1 MKEKKLSYKNRLIV
15 FFLMPCWAVII
26 GSLTQSLI
34 NRSWLSLDE
43 FLIYV
48 LFCFGFYFLYPYFYK
63 REFLDVFLTS
73 CAASLPEKLSV
84 HRGYFIFH
92 TIIWIVVA
100 TIMGLTN

>member
-1 MKEKKLSYKNRLIV
+1 MKGKKLSYKSRLIA
-15 FFLMPCWAVII
+15 FFFMPCWAIII
-26 GSLTQSLI
+26 GLLTQSLI

-48 LFCFGFYFLYPYFYK
+48 LFCFGFYFLYSHFYK
-63 REFLDVFLTS
+63 KEFSDVFHTS
-73 CAASLPEKLSV
+73 RATSLAEKLSV

>member
-1 MKEKKLSYKNRLIV
+1 MEKRKLTFKNRLIAFV
-15 FFLMPCWAVII
+15 IMPCWAVII

-48 LFCFGFYFLYPYFYK
+48 LFCFGFYFLYSHFYK
-63 REFLDVFLTS
+63 KEFSDVFLTS
-73 CAASLPEKLSV
+73 RAASLAEKLSV